1 MSFEPLPTPAGCD
14 RRILIADD
22 DRDLC
27 RGAAEL
33 LDPLGIEVVRAASG
47 TEALGLFRSE
57 TTVHLALLDVHMPD
71 RGGLDLFE
79 ALRLEAP
86 TLPCILW
93 SAEASEAYEQV
104 ALRSGISAFLR
115 KPVHPDILRGEVQR
129 VLHDHWGSNN

>member
-1 MSFEPLPTPAGCD
+1 MSFEPLPFSTGRD

-33 LDPLGIEVVRAASG
+33 LDPLGIEVLRAASG
-47 TEALGLFRSE
+47 TEALGLFRRE
-57 TTVHLALLDVHMPD
+57 ATVHLALLDVHMPD

-104 ALRSGISAFLR
+104 ALRSGVSAFLR
-115 KPVHPDILRGEVQR
+115 KPVHPDTLRDEVQR